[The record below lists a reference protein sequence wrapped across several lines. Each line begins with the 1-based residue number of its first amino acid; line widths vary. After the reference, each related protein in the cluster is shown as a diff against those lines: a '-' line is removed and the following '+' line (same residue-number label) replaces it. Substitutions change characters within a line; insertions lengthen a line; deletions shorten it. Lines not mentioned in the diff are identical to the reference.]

1 MGIFNYRRPILM
13 ILLINIAGYGILSLF
28 GPGFEME
35 MLYIGLA
42 VMAILSISYLI
53 ISKMSVEDVYI
64 YLIVAMLFSIGEIM
78 LYRLD
83 VSFGQKQLI
92 WLAVST
98 VCFFIVY
105 FLIMK
110 YNVWERLHYVYF
122 FAALALFVLTMVLGT
137 SRGGSK
143 NWIIIGDYSFQPSE
157 IVKLLAVF
165 VLADRYAN
173 PEKYRFGKISE
184 GIVGSAM
191 IYVLL
196 GCMVIQKEWGT
207 AVVIFLVHLSL
218 MFVFGEKWYI
228 IAANIFFAV
237 FGAIGGFFFVSH
249 IKVRVDTWL
258 NPWADMAGKG
268 YQITQSLF
276 AIGAGG
282 FFGTGLGLGSPEY
295 IPEVHSDF
303 IFSAICEEFGILGGV
318 AVIMLY
324 FLLVYRGI
332 RIAMKLEHPFYK
344 CLAAGISILIGFQ
357 TFIILGGV
365 TKMIP
370 LTGITLPFISYG
382 GSSLLASFIAIGALE
397 AAANKRNAVVKEA
410 VVHEEEKQA

>member
-1 MGIFNYRRPILM
+1 MGLFNFRRPILM
-13 ILLINIAGYGILSLF
+13 IVLINIAGYGILSFF
-28 GPGFEME
+28 GQTFEME
-35 MLYIGLA
+35 MVYIGLA
-42 VMAILSISYLI
+42 VVSILCVSYFI
-53 ISKMSVEDVYI
+53 VSRMSVEDEYI
-64 YLIVAMLFSIGEIM
+64 FLIVAMLFSLGEIM

-83 VSFGQKQLI
+83 SYFGQKQLV
-92 WLAVST
+92 WLAVSMLF
-98 VCFFIVY
+98 FFIVY
-105 FLIMK
+105 FLILRFRI
-110 YNVWERLHYVYF
+110 WERLHYLYF
-122 FAALALFVLTMVLGT
+122 AGAIGLFLLTMLLGT
-137 SRGGSK
+137 SVSGSK

-157 IVKLLAVF
+157 IVKLLVVF
-165 VLADRYAN
+165 ILADRYAH
-173 PEKYRFGKISE
+173 PEKYRIWKLSE
-184 GIVGSAM
+184 GIVCSVM
-191 IYVLL
+191 IYMIL

-207 AVVIFLVHLSL
+207 AVVIFLLHLSM

-228 IAANIFFAV
+228 IAANVVLAV
-237 FGAIGGFFFVSH
+237 LGALGGFLFVSH

-258 NPWADMAGKG
+258 NPWDDMAGKG

-282 FFGTGLGLGSPEY
+282 FFGTGIGLGSPEY

-332 RIAMKLEHPFYK
+332 RIAMKLENKFYK
-344 CLAAGISILIGFQ
+344 CLAAGVSILIGFQ

-382 GSSLLASFIAIGALE
+382 GSSLLASFIAIGVLE
-397 AAANKRNAVVKEA
+397 AAANKKNVVEKEA
-410 VVHEEEKQA
+410 VIDEEK